1 MDNQNQPI
9 IDTTSKQDEY
19 IEILKKHFPSVI
31 SQLDDGSYLID
42 KEQLQLMV
50 DPKNCKIIEDGY
62 GLKWVGKKE
71 AYHNAYIHNNKILK
85 PLVED
90 SKHFDNTKNILIK
103 GDNLDALKLLKKN
116 YFEKIKMIYIDPPYN
131 TQSDGFIYNDNFTK
145 SQEDVLEELGYSPE
159 QKEYIKNIA
168 GAKTHSGWL
177 SFMYPRLLLARDL
190 LKDDGVVF
198 IHIDENE
205 QANLKLLCDEV
216 FGEINYVGNIIWDK
230 GNPKGDSNRL
240 SYQHEEICIYAK
252 DLAKYNQNNEF
263 MLSKENAEKMLAKA
277 NILFR
282 KLGKKS
288 VPTDLKQII
297 KKYDLSISDDM
308 FEQVISLED
317 INFEFQDYLKKQSFS
332 NGEKAY
338 KYIDENGDVYQTV
351 SMAAPDKP
359 ETRSHKPLIHPLTGK
374 PCPVPDKGWRYT
386 NEALDILLS
395 ERKIIFGT
403 NELTQPR
410 NKYLLKENMKE
421 SVSSILRYAGD
432 DSAKLKKIGIY
443 FENPKPVAFSVD
455 LISIICPTDTKNHS
469 NIILDFFAGSGTT
482 GDAVMQLNAK
492 DGGNRKFIL
501 VQLPEKIDPKK
512 SSEAYK
518 FVSEELKKEPTIFE
532 ITAER
537 LRRAGQKI
545 LKDNEESKDPK
556 DLSSLDI
563 GFKVYEVANDQYN
576 SIYDKKFHAVSQEEL
591 ALIKSDDIVKADS
604 LTILTNLLLGSGITL
619 DTKIDVLIADS
630 LYRVDDK
637 LFILKEFDLLSELF
651 NGIEYATIYARYFTN
666 DSFINNLKS
675 FINEDKIIV
684 KG

>member
-1 MDNQNQPI
+1 MNNQPI

-31 SQLDDGSYLID
+31 NQLDDGSYTID

-50 DPKNCKIIEDGY
+50 EPKNCKIIEDGY

-85 PLVED
+85 PLVDD
-90 SKHFDNTKNILIK
+90 SKHFDTTSNILIK

-145 SQEDVLEELGYSPE
+145 SQEDVLEELGYSE
-159 QKEYIKNIA
+159 DQKEYIKNIA

-190 LKDDGVVF
+190 LKDDGVIF
-198 IHIDENE
+198 ISIDENE
-205 QANLKLLCDEV
+205 HANLKLLCDEIFGDENFAGDIVWKNSSKNDEAYISMQHEYVLVYVKSKVHNLGKWEELKEGLPQIYKAFEV
-216 FGEINYVGNIIWDK
+216 FRKKHSNNWEEIHKESLAWFKQFPDSNPITNSKHYTWMDEKGVYFPDNISGPNYGQYVYDVIHPITGEICKPPASGWRFPEDTLKQRIKDK
-230 GNPKGDSNRL
+230 LVHFGKDHTVVPNNKTYLKNTEYQSLTSLKFKDGRVASNWLKNLFGIKDVFTNPKDSGIL
-240 SYQHEEICIYAK
+240 MS
-252 DLAKYNQNNEF
+252 L
-263 MLSKENAEKMLAKA
+263 MKA
-277 NILFR
+277 I
-282 KLGKKS
+282 S
-288 VPTDLKQII
+288 V
-297 KKYDLSISDDM
+297 SN
-308 FEQVISLED
+308 ED
-317 INFEFQDYLKKQSFS
+317 I
-332 NGEKAY
+332 
-338 KYIDENGDVYQTV
+338 V
-351 SMAAPDKP
+351 
-359 ETRSHKPLIHPLTGK
+359 
-374 PCPVPDKGWRYT
+374 
-386 NEALDILLS
+386 
-395 ERKIIFGT
+395 
-403 NELTQPR
+403 
-410 NKYLLKENMKE
+410 
-421 SVSSILRYAGD
+421 
-432 DSAKLKKIGIY
+432 
-443 FENPKPVAFSVD
+443 
-455 LISIICPTDTKNHS
+455 
-469 NIILDFFAGSGTT
+469 LDFFAGSGTT
-482 GDAVMQLNAK
+482 GDAVMQLNAE

-545 LKDNEESKDPK
+545 LKDNKESKEPK

-563 GFKVYEVANDQYN
+563 GFKIYEVADDQYN
-576 SIYDKKFHAVSQEEL
+576 SIYDKKFNDVSQAEL

-604 LTILTNLLLGSGITL
+604 LTILTNLLLGSGIAL
-619 DTKIDVLIADS
+619 DTKIDVLLADS

-637 LFILKEFDLLSELF
+637 LFILKEFDLQPELF
-651 NGIEYATIYARYFTN
+651 NGVEYATIYARYFTN
-666 DSFINNLKS
+666 DSFIANLTS
-675 FINEDKIIV
+675 FIDKDKIIV

>member
-1 MDNQNQPI
+1 MNNQPI

-31 SQLDDGSYLID
+31 NQLDDGSYTID

-50 DPKNCKIIEDGY
+50 EPKNCKIIEDGY

-85 PLVED
+85 PLVDD
-90 SKHFDNTKNILIK
+90 SKHFDTTSNILIK

-145 SQEDVLEELGYSPE
+145 SQEDVLEELGYSE
-159 QKEYIKNIA
+159 DQKEYIKNIA

-190 LKDDGVVF
+190 LKDDGVIF
-198 IHIDENE
+198 ISIDDNE

-216 FGEINYVGNIIWDK
+216 FGTDNLETNFYIKVRHENRILREDIRYQLVMEHIICYKKSSYIPNRKEKIKDGNDDYKYDVVITSAPSKIITLGTYSVEVYNRNSYDVIIKDK
-230 GNPKGDSNRL
+230 GFGELKEYQIRGSLISQKGSASEFYELFLRERRNIDSEGALYKVIGMGEKGDGIGYRYIRQPNDFSFKNGFY
-240 SYQHEEICIYAK
+240 YQGRPLINTQDKGLPYPNYFDFTIET
-252 DLAKYNQNNEF
+252 NNVGYEGEVEF
-263 MLSKENAEKMLAKA
+263 KN
-277 NILFR
+277 
-282 KLGKKS
+282 GKKPLALLRTVFELS
-288 VPTDLKQII
+288 NLVENKNDTII
-297 KKYDLSISDDM
+297 
-308 FEQVISLED
+308 
-317 INFEFQDYLKKQSFS
+317 
-332 NGEKAY
+332 
-338 KYIDENGDVYQTV
+338 
-351 SMAAPDKP
+351 
-359 ETRSHKPLIHPLTGK
+359 
-374 PCPVPDKGWRYT
+374 
-386 NEALDILLS
+386 
-395 ERKIIFGT
+395 
-403 NELTQPR
+403 
-410 NKYLLKENMKE
+410 
-421 SVSSILRYAGD
+421 
-432 DSAKLKKIGIY
+432 
-443 FENPKPVAFSVD
+443 
-455 LISIICPTDTKNHS
+455 
-469 NIILDFFAGSGTT
+469 DFFAGSGTT
-482 GDAVMQLNAK
+482 GDAVMQLNAE

-545 LKDNEESKDPK
+545 LKDNKESKEPK

-563 GFKVYEVANDQYN
+563 GFKVYEVADDQYN
-576 SIYDKKFHAVSQEEL
+576 SIYDKKFNDVSQAEL

-604 LTILTNLLLGSGITL
+604 LTILTNLLLGSGIAL

-637 LFILKEFDLLSELF
+637 LFILKEFDLQPELF
-651 NGIEYATIYARYFTN
+651 NGVEYATIYARYFTN
-666 DSFINNLKS
+666 DSFIANLTS
-675 FINEDKIIV
+675 FIDKDKIIV

>member
-1 MDNQNQPI
+1 MNNQPI

-31 SQLDDGSYLID
+31 NQLDDGSYTID

-50 DPKNCKIIEDGY
+50 EPKNCKIIEDGY

-85 PLVED
+85 PLVDD
-90 SKHFDNTKNILIK
+90 SKHFDTTSNILIK

-145 SQEDVLEELGYSPE
+145 SQEDVLEELGYSE
-159 QKEYIKNIA
+159 DQKEYIKNIA

-190 LKDDGVVF
+190 LKDDGVIF
-198 IHIDENE
+198 ISIDENE
-205 QANLKLLCDEV
+205 HANLKLLCDEIFGDENFAGDIVWKNSSKNDEAYISMQHEYVLVYVKSKVHNLGKWEELKEGLPQIYKAFEV
-216 FGEINYVGNIIWDK
+216 FRKKHSNNWEEIHKEALAWFKQFPDSNPITNSKHYTWMDEKGVYFPDNISGPNYGQYVYDVIHPITGEICKPPASGWRFPEDTLKQRIKDK
-230 GNPKGDSNRL
+230 LVHFGKDHTVVPNNKTYLKNTEYQSLTSLKFKDGRVASNWLKNLFGIKDVFTNPKDSGIL
-240 SYQHEEICIYAK
+240 MS
-252 DLAKYNQNNEF
+252 L
-263 MLSKENAEKMLAKA
+263 MKA
-277 NILFR
+277 I
-282 KLGKKS
+282 S
-288 VPTDLKQII
+288 V
-297 KKYDLSISDDM
+297 SN
-308 FEQVISLED
+308 ED
-317 INFEFQDYLKKQSFS
+317 I
-332 NGEKAY
+332 
-338 KYIDENGDVYQTV
+338 V
-351 SMAAPDKP
+351 
-359 ETRSHKPLIHPLTGK
+359 
-374 PCPVPDKGWRYT
+374 
-386 NEALDILLS
+386 
-395 ERKIIFGT
+395 
-403 NELTQPR
+403 
-410 NKYLLKENMKE
+410 
-421 SVSSILRYAGD
+421 
-432 DSAKLKKIGIY
+432 
-443 FENPKPVAFSVD
+443 
-455 LISIICPTDTKNHS
+455 
-469 NIILDFFAGSGTT
+469 LDFFAGSGTT
-482 GDAVMQLNAK
+482 GDAVMQLNAE

-545 LKDNEESKDPK
+545 LKDNKESKEPK

-563 GFKVYEVANDQYN
+563 GFKIYEVADDQYN
-576 SIYDKKFHAVSQEEL
+576 SIYDKKFNDVSQAEL

-604 LTILTNLLLGSGITL
+604 LTILTNLLLGSGIAL
-619 DTKIDVLIADS
+619 DTKIDVLLADS

-637 LFILKEFDLLSELF
+637 LFILKEFDLQPELF
-651 NGIEYATIYARYFTN
+651 NGVEYATIYARYFTN
-666 DSFINNLKS
+666 DSFIANLTS
-675 FINEDKIIV
+675 FIDKDKIIV